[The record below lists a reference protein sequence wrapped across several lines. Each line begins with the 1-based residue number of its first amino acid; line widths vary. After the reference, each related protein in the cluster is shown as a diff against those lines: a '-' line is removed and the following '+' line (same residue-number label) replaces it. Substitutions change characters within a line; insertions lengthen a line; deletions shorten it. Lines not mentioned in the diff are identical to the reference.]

1 MEANEDKGWTQGL
14 LHITY
19 AINTSVS
26 ETTGKSPY
34 EVVFGQPPRTHC
46 STLEILAKQGVLLE
60 EDNHEKIPSHTALI
74 VSELLEPL
82 QTPITSSNDRH
93 NNKYHLL
100 SDSGIVAIATEI
112 TNRDIVHGQV
122 VDKES
127 QSVFEITQVVDPEFI
142 PRTNNPFIGI
152 RIHEVD
158 RTNTDPKLL
167 PCKVQTVEKK
177 TTENGSEIVYKLFTN
192 KGKLKNTFKQA
203 DLIDLRN
210 VQFDTLLD
218 VDIES
223 LEDISVKTSHQLGKG
238 GLRVH
243 VQRKI

>member
-1 MEANEDKGWTQGL
+1 MIG
-14 LHITY
+14 
-19 AINTSVS
+19 
-26 ETTGKSPY
+26 
-34 EVVFGQPPRTHC
+34 
-46 STLEILAKQGVLLE
+46 
-60 EDNHEKIPSHTALI
+60 
-74 VSELLEPL
+74 
-82 QTPITSSNDRH
+82 
-93 NNKYHLL
+93 
-100 SDSGIVAIATEI
+100 
-112 TNRDIVHGQV
+112 
-122 VDKES
+122 
-127 QSVFEITQVVDPEFI
+127 DPEFI
-142 PRTNNPFIGI
+142 PRTNNLFSEPLNQGQYTIWEKTHVVPVESVENRHSKIRKLATDKYLKSANRQQVNFDSKMAKKSISYNENDTVGI

-223 LEDISVKTSHQLGKG
+223 LEDISVIQASRQVTNWAKGASVCTCRGKCNTAKCKCKRAAVPCSTKCHPKSTRSCLNKDNHSG
-238 GLRVH
+238 E
-243 VQRKI
+243 